1 MKGKTSPLYFI
12 IFGPPGSP
20 PMEGGSAKQHWSG
33 WEEAVFIDQILQAG
47 DFTNRDYK
55 SITQAVCINKPPVL
69 MSIFTGG
76 LCKEDASVKGLYTIG
91 WVMPTASDNRP
102 FTLAVVL
109 WKPPV

>member
-20 PMEGGSAKQHWSG
+20 PMEGGLAKQHWSG
-33 WEEAVFIDQILQAG
+33 GEAVFIDQILQAD
-47 DFTNRDYK
+47 DFTNRHYK

-102 FTLAVVL
+102 FTLAIVL
-109 WKPPV
+109 